1 MVIGTHIAGRDQ
13 SRLDAVVGMFVNML
27 ALRTVIDP
35 AATGEQALAQAR
47 SAALHGF
54 AHSEIPF
61 DRIVETLTCPRSTAH
76 HPVFQVAFSFQN
88 LGPIGMTLPGAEVEV
103 IDDDQ
108 QIAEFD
114 LHLTL
119 AENRDAEGGSA
130 GVTGQLG
137 YASDLFDEST
147 AVELSERYVGCSA
160 PS

>member
-1 MVIGTHIAGRDQ
+1 M
-13 SRLDAVVGMFVNML
+13 
-27 ALRTVIDP
+27 
-35 AATGEQALAQAR
+35 
-47 SAALHGF
+47 
-54 AHSEIPF
+54 
-61 DRIVETLTCPRSTAH
+61 
-76 HPVFQVAFSFQN
+76 
-88 LGPIGMTLPGAEVEV
+88 

-147 AVELSERYVGCSA
+147 AVELERTLRAVARRPRRVPGRPVGDLPLLAPAELDRLSA
-160 PS
+160 GAPPARHTSQA